1 MGAEFFSKD
10 TLSAAVAD
18 ANSRLVQRYVIN
30 KAYAENTNQS
40 WADAS
45 FDVFD
50 PGQINPGNES
60 FLSRTLLYGILKIAG
75 AVAVTV
81 FLILIVIYAMKRKE
95 NSLKRSNRTNE

>member
-1 MGAEFFSKD
+1 M
-10 TLSAAVAD
+10 AD